1 MKKKEKILLKQ
12 ISNYS
17 LYIQKLYE
25 NLLIIFLNKDFIK

>member
-25 NLLIIFLNKDFIK
+25 NLLIFLNKDFIK